1 MQIILKIHKDGI
13 IEFPVNYNYQFQS
26 AIYALLGES
35 PYYSNFLHNQGYGD
49 AQRFKMFTFG
59 SPQGEYKIIDKKI
72 YFNEDFTLEIRS
84 VSDEFCEI
92 IKNSIMSRG
101 TIKLFNYICDIDEM
115 VIFKKEISSTS
126 VTIKTQSPIVIQS
139 KTEENKTIPYSPTQ
153 REFYSLVDANFQNK
167 YKAHFGHESLTNIT
181 LLPMGNFK
189 KIVTSYKGTW
199 ITAYHGNFE
208 LHGSSQ
214 SLQFLYDTGLGMK
227 NPQGFGMFDIL

>member
-84 VSDEFCEI
+84 VSDEFCE
-92 IKNSIMSRG
+92 
-101 TIKLFNYICDIDEM
+101 
-115 VIFKKEISSTS
+115 
-126 VTIKTQSPIVIQS
+126 TIKTQPPIVIQS